1 MLNFKNTILIIL
13 ISIATGFLFGQNSNV
28 TTEKITITDG
38 ATNGFILRTDAA
50 GNGSWVNPTSLIP
63 APTNNWGLN
72 GTSLYNLNT
81 GNVGIGTNIPSVKL
95 EVKGTVRTGLIQTNS
110 NKIDINILGSGD
122 RTAFIDFHADDV
134 APLQSARL
142 VRFAGENGNF
152 TLQQE
157 GAGDI
162 VLRNGGTSHVFV
174 KPNGRVGIGT
184 SAPSTMLHVNGPITA
199 GIIATNSTRVE
210 INQFGTGDRNA
221 ILDFHGS
228 DVEADFSARVFRLAG
243 EDGAFRIEQ
252 RGLGN
257 MIFRTQNINRAIIQP
272 DGKFIIGPQTTATP
286 GNYNL
291 YVDNGILTE
300 RVKIATIGTAD
311 WADYV
316 FEEDYKLHSL
326 EEVKSFVQENKHLP
340 NVPSA
345 KDVNEHGYELQLMDA
360 KLLEKIEELYL
371 LTIQLNEEKNNL
383 VKENMLL
390 KESVKAT
397 NQQHQKTLDNVL
409 ERIQQLENK

>member
-13 ISIATGFLFGQNSNV
+13 ISTATGFLFGQNSNV

-316 FEEDYKLHSL
+316 FEENYKLHSL